1 MAPEHAGARV
11 KQQPKP
17 MRSEARYLQK
27 LFKVTLPQPKEPT
40 VDDVKRQVSKGRMV
54 SKLDSKISINDSG

>member
-54 SKLDSKISINDSG
+54 